1 MYAFIK
7 KEKKGTLAAAAA
19 DQRHLKA
26 KAFVPN
32 IAGKVEYRPARDC
45 QEICSCPWHITKMV
59 HATLHKDMKLSKKS
73 ARWVS
78 KLMDEEMKKEVS
90 QDMRGIRSVGFVVV
104 P

>member
-7 KEKKGTLAAAAA
+7 KAKEGKLAAAA
-19 DQRHLKA
+19 DRRHLKA

-45 QEICSCPWHITKMV
+45 QEICSGPWHITKMV

-90 QDMRGIRSVGFVVV
+90 QDMRGIRSIAFVVV